1 MTDQMPRRKPR
12 PLPTVM
18 AALAIFAVAFEFL
31 AFQLSAGNDPALGRH
46 ASAPVAVTR
55 PAKKLV
61 ITKVVS
67 AGSSAPAGTSL
78 SSSGAVA
85 APAPVV
91 TASS

>member
-1 MTDQMPRRKPR
+1 V
-12 PLPTVM
+12 L

-46 ASAPVAVTR
+46 APAAAAVTR
-55 PAKKLV
+55 PAKRLI

-67 AGSSAPAGTSL
+67 AGSSTPAATSY